1 MRIVRR
7 PTPTRASGSPSWR
20 EESERD
26 RQRNDRIVRHNRA
39 FSKMVR
45 VSEAAARLV
54 SFVEG
59 FGFRLLYNGYEIRN
73 HDTYKL
79 GCSCSVWIA
88 LGEEELRPT
97 NC

>member
-7 PTPTRASGSPSWR
+7 PTPTRARASGSPSWR

-39 FSKMVR
+39 YGKMVR

-54 SFVEG
+54 SFADG
-59 FGFRLLYNGYEIRN
+59 LGFRLPYIQCVTTRLAVAFG
-73 HDTYKL
+73 
-79 GCSCSVWIA
+79 
-88 LGEEELRPT
+88 
-97 NC
+97 